1 MAERGLN
8 SQSLFIIYYYMED
21 LVQKVLPLLQNVK
34 TLDADLLKNV
44 VKTLSESVSAEQ
56 KGLVLEALREAV
68 KRWQQETKGAL
79 PFELE
84 ATFDIVVDTVFSELP
99 TVEAVLKSSFVQKLL
114 ALFCAHCCSASAVA
128 VEVATVASVDEVV
141 AVAGE
146 AVTVAAEAATVAAEA
161 VTVVPEVVAVAA
173 EAATVVPEVVAVV
186 AEVATVVPETP
197 VASLIKVVEVSTT
210 VAPVPLSQVKDLD
223 VVLTSVLEPEMASRR
238 LSMRSQRRQYN

>member
-1 MAERGLN
+1 LAERGLN

-56 KGLVLEALREAV
+56 KGLALEALREAV

-114 ALFCAHCCSASAVA
+114 ALFCAHCCSASAVSVDEVSA
-128 VEVATVASVDEVV
+128 VVAADEVV
-141 AVAGE
+141 AVA
-146 AVTVAAEAATVAAEA
+146 
-161 VTVVPEVVAVAA
+161 
-173 EAATVVPEVVAVV
+173 AATVVPEVVAV
-186 AEVATVVPETP
+186 EVATVVPEVVAVVSEVVTVVPETP
-197 VASLIKVVEVSTT
+197 VATLTQAVEVSTT